1 VKYGSHGPTWTLSV
15 CDNGIGMPH
24 DSMAGKPG
32 LGTNIVEAL
41 GKRLDAKVQVA
52 SAAPGTAVSI
62 VHAQLAAVAVVPNV

>member
-1 VKYGSHGPTWTLSV
+1 
-15 CDNGIGMPH
+15 
-24 DSMAGKPG
+24 MAGKPG

-41 GKRLDAKVQVA
+41 GKRLDDKVQVA